1 MPSRTFD
8 ITIAFHFFQNFHQ
21 SVPRTAL
28 VLVKD
33 INFLSDVLSESLV
46 RKSVMSL
53 CPPQWCRVA
62 SKLCFIC
69 SLLWIHGSLLVGGQA
84 RLGGPHFRPLLAG
97 KERESF
103 PFLLLLLLLL
113 HREMGNCAISGS
125 VPFCSGNLNKRWI
138 ISALHPS

>member
-84 RLGGPHFRPLLAG
+84 RLGGPHFRPLLALWLEKRENPSHSSSYSSSSSSSYSSTG
-97 KERESF
+97 KWETVQFRARCLFAVET
-103 PFLLLLLLLL
+103 
-113 HREMGNCAISGS
+113 
-125 VPFCSGNLNKRWI
+125 
-138 ISALHPS
+138 